1 MYYAAPWDLIPFIVT
16 FIVTLRSSSAGL
28 LIGIF
33 THLIIALGKFIMPI
47 GKDFY
52 YFYVIFRCQKLRI
65 LNSERLSSHEDREN
79 SHEDVIYLEG
89 AVMFPSGDV
98 SLI

>member
-1 MYYAAPWDLIPFIVT
+1 MHFIKEMYYAAPWDLIPFFVT

-47 GKDFY
+47 
-52 YFYVIFRCQKLRI
+52 
-65 LNSERLSSHEDREN
+65 DRPN
-79 SHEDVIYLEG
+79 SHGDVIYLEG
-89 AVMFPSGDV
+89 AIMFPSGDV
-98 SLI
+98 SETSCGPQLVDSVESLF

>member
-1 MYYAAPWDLIPFIVT
+1 MYYAAPWDLIPFFVT

-47 GKDFY
+47 GMDFLLFLY
-52 YFYVIFRCQKLRI
+52 QFPDQKFGI

-79 SHEDVIYLEG
+79 SHDDVIYLEG
-89 AVMFPSGDV
+89 AIMFPSGDV

>member
-1 MYYAAPWDLIPFIVT
+1 MLCSRKEFIIFKEMYHAAPWDLIPFFVT

-47 GKDFY
+47 G
-52 YFYVIFRCQKLRI
+52 
-65 LNSERLSSHEDREN
+65 N
-79 SHEDVIYLEG
+79 G
-89 AVMFPSGDV
+89 
-98 SLI
+98 

>member
-1 MYYAAPWDLIPFIVT
+1 MYHAAPWDLIPFFVT

-47 GKDFY
+47 G
-52 YFYVIFRCQKLRI
+52 
-65 LNSERLSSHEDREN
+65 N
-79 SHEDVIYLEG
+79 G
-89 AVMFPSGDV
+89 
-98 SLI
+98 

>member
-1 MYYAAPWDLIPFIVT
+1 MYHAAPWDLIPFFVT

-47 GKDFY
+47 GNGQLLVFDMLFQWSKFRTQKDY
-52 YFYVIFRCQKLRI
+52 PPIKI
-65 LNSERLSSHEDREN
+65 EIIHTM
-79 SHEDVIYLEG
+79 I
-89 AVMFPSGDV
+89 
-98 SLI
+98 